1 MEEKMM
7 KKSEILENRKK
18 WIEKLLDPASL
29 KHKNCLQHP
38 VESDKCCCL
47 GWACVALGVEF
58 VRDNG
63 VLPEEQRKMLSMWG
77 QTGGSRDC
85 SHLGEWEYVSL
96 SRVNDNTDA
105 TPQDIGRYLESVIEG
120 GEHTPFIPLSN
131 FS

>member
-1 MEEKMM
+1 M

-38 VESDKCCCL
+38 TKSDKCCCL

-58 VRDNG
+58 DKTG
-63 VLPEEQRKMLSMWG
+63 SYLPEEQRKMLGMWG
-77 QTGGSRDC
+77 QIGGSCDC
-85 SHLGEWEYVSL
+85 SYLGEWEYDNL
-96 SRVNDNTDA
+96 SAVNDKTDA

>member
-1 MEEKMM
+1 M

-38 VESDKCCCL
+38 TESNKCCCL

-58 VRDNG
+58 DKTG
-63 VLPEEQRKMLSMWG
+63 SYLPEEQREILGMWYSR
-77 QTGGSRDC
+77 GS
-85 SHLGEWEYVSL
+85 SNFNHLVDWEYYSL
-96 SRVNDNTDA
+96 TAVNDNTDA

-131 FS
+131 FSE

>member
-1 MEEKMM
+1 M

-29 KHKNCLQHP
+29 KHKGCLQHP
-38 VESDKCCCL
+38 AESDKCCCL
-47 GWACVALGVEF
+47 GWACVALEAEF
-58 VRDNG
+58 DGRKDY
-63 VLPEEQRKMLSMWG
+63 LSEEQLEMLGMWYFRG
-77 QTGGSRDC
+77 TSKDFSC
-85 SHLGEWEYVSL
+85 LGELEYNNLISI
-96 SRVNDNTDA
+96 NDHTDA